1 VQGASISGAVL
12 HPTIARRLRAALP
25 GASLQRYGWLYRL
38 ALLAAGV
45 AAAVWSL
52 RAVWVFTI
60 DDAGISFAYA
70 KHIADGDG
78 PVAVIGGPRVE
89 GYSNPLWVFALV
101 PWRWLGLDLI
111 VVSKLLGV
119 LAFAAANLAGF
130 GLIAAAQGRR
140 ARAFGAAEVCLAA
153 LGASCLELVV
163 WVPAGLE
170 NALFG
175 ALLLGLLFLD
185 ARESQQP
192 ERWGLSGLA
201 GFALSITRPEGA
213 LYAAPIVLF
222 KLLRALARRE
232 PRRQAVAAALLFAV
246 PLALYHLG
254 HFLVFRHWLPNTYL
268 AKPGGRELS
277 AGLAYLLE
285 NARQSGLLWVTPLA
299 LIGLYGQPRLKLP
312 CAWVWLA
319 GVTFVLYSGGDW
331 MPHARFLS
339 LFAPAVLV
347 LAALGL
353 QRLSQLAARSTRGAL
368 PVEAVAFGLA
378 VAVGSA
384 WGRYQAPRLAQLRRE
399 GWCHFC
405 ERVADSQRL
414 QRLATQAELP
424 AHSLVTQDFGGP
436 SWSSD
441 QRFYPI
447 DFLGLCD
454 RSAALLRRE
463 RQPGGLGNDIRL
475 YQYFIHEQSS
485 APSWIAMPPN
495 FWPRFD
501 HSPEYALDYFPL
513 PARLLPRAR
522 RDSFFVL
529 HRGELV
535 DYFPPLPSAGLSAL
549 PEQLALVGFGLFADP
564 VTPSEELAAHAP
576 VLAVL
581 SVVARGALRGD
592 EQLVL
597 RVDAGAQSWQSG
609 PRRLDRGIEGVAR
622 GLARGEPLGL
632 EFSLVLPAAAAAS
645 YRVSLGVG
653 HAGASKGQGPSAP
666 AFVELGSFAAG
677 TRLAP
682 LSREL
687 PPYPSD
693 LPAPLVPEL
702 LALRAPVTLAIA
714 RARRQGQPPADAPLA
729 ERLMGVG
736 RELEAQG
743 QLEQAYLA
751 DVWATQVWRRAW
763 ESLADPV
770 FRLRDAAR
778 GAEHATEIALLRRYY
793 ASGDADELSRLVA
806 FYLSASRP
814 LEAGYFAAR
823 WPRAAPEPELARV
836 ARDAARGAAAGAAPF
851 DASALAPL
859 LESVAFD
866 PLAGALD
873 FERDTLGQWQG
884 DRAAFGRASRMTG
897 PRGLRGEHG
906 QFALSSRAQG
916 ERGRGTLTSAEFS
929 LSGRVLSLLVGG
941 GSSRRRVGVQLLV
954 DGRVAFSASGNDSEN
969 LLPVFWE
976 IGPLAGKPARLRVF
990 DQSAKDHVLIDR
1002 VLLWR

>member
-1 VQGASISGAVL
+1 VL
-12 HPTIARRLRAALP
+12 HRTIARRLR
-25 GASLQRYGWLYRL
+25 GASLQRWRWLYRL
-38 ALLAAGV
+38 VILAVGV

-89 GYSNPLWVFALV
+89 GYSNPLWVFLLV
-101 PWRWLGLDLI
+101 PWRWLGLDLT
-111 VVSKLLGV
+111 VVSKPLGV
-119 LAFAAANLAGF
+119 VAFALANLAAF
-130 GLIAAAQGRR
+130 GLIALSEGRR
-140 ARAFGAAEVCLAA
+140 ARAFGAAEVCFAVLFAT
-153 LGASCLELVV
+153 CLELVV
-163 WVPAGLE
+163 WVPGGLE

-175 ALLLGLLFLD
+175 ALLLGMLFLD

-192 ERWGLSGLA
+192 ERWGLSGLL

-213 LYAAPIVLF
+213 LYALPIVLF
-222 KLLRALARRE
+222 KLLRALGRRE
-232 PRRQAVAAALLFAV
+232 PPRQALGAALLFAA

-277 AGLAYLLE
+277 AGLAYLLQTSQ
-285 NARQSGLLWVTPLA
+285 QSGLLWLTPLA
-299 LIGLYGQPRLKLP
+299 LVGLYGKPRLKLP

-339 LFAPAVLV
+339 LFAPVVLV

-353 QRLSQLAARSTRGAL
+353 QRLSQLASRLTRGTL

-378 VAVGSA
+378 VAAGTGWA
-384 WGRYQAPRLAQLRRE
+384 RYQAPRLAQLRRE

-405 ERVADSQRL
+405 ERLADSQRL
-414 QRLATQAELP
+414 QRLAKQAGLP

-441 QRFYPI
+441 ERFYPI

-454 RSAALLRRE
+454 RSAALLRQQ

-475 YQYFIHEQSS
+475 YQYFIHEQSA
-485 APSWIAMPPN
+485 APSWILMPPN

-513 PARLLPRAR
+513 PVRLLPRAR

-535 DYFPPLPSAGLSAL
+535 DYFPPLPSAGFSAL
-549 PEQLALVGFGLFADP
+549 PEHLALVGFGLFADP
-564 VTPSEELAAHAP
+564 AEAGDELAANAP
-576 VLAVL
+576 VLAGI
-581 SVVARGALRGD
+581 SVAARGGLRGD

-597 RVDAGAQSWQSG
+597 RVEAGAEAWQSE

-622 GLARGEPLGL
+622 AFVRGEPLAV
-632 EFSLVLPAAAAAS
+632 EFPLTLPAAVAES
-645 YRVSLGVG
+645 YRVSLGVS
-653 HAGASKGQGPSAP
+653 HAGTSQGQGRGDPT
-666 AFVELGSFAAG
+666 FVELGRFAAG

-687 PPYPSD
+687 PAYPSD
-693 LPAPLVPEL
+693 LPAPRVPEL
-702 LALRAPVTLAIA
+702 LAMRAPVTLAVA
-714 RARRQGQPPADAPLA
+714 RARRNGRPPADAPLA
-729 ERLMGVG
+729 ERLIGVG
-736 RELEAQG
+736 RELEARG
-743 QLEQAYLA
+743 ELEQAYLA
-751 DVWATQVWRRAW
+751 YVWATQVWRRAW

-770 FRLRDAAR
+770 FRLRSAAR
-778 GAEHATEIALLRRYY
+778 GAEHGTEIALLRRYY
-793 ASGDADELSRLVA
+793 ASGDADELSRLIA
-806 FYLSASRP
+806 FYLAASRP

-823 WPRAAPEPELARV
+823 WPASGPEPELARV
-836 ARDAARGAAAGAAPF
+836 ARDAARSAAAGG
-851 DASALAPL
+851 ALLDLGERTPLLDGVAFAPL
-859 LESVAFD
+859 GGAF
-866 PLAGALD
+866 D
-873 FERDTLGQWQG
+873 FERDTLGEWQG
-884 DRAAFGRASRMTG
+884 ERAQFGRGSRDTG

-906 QFALSSRAQG
+906 RFALSSREQG
-916 ERGRGTLTSAEFS
+916 ERGRGTLTSTEFN
-929 LSGRVLSLLVGG
+929 LNGRLLSLLVGG

-954 DGRVAFSASGNDSEN
+954 DGQPAFTASGNDSEN
-969 LLPVFWE
+969 LLPVFWD
-976 IGPLAGKPARLRVF
+976 IGSLSGKAARIRVF
-990 DQSAKDHVLIDR
+990 DQSTKDHVLLDR